1 MGKMNKNI
9 YDLTVNSKPLLRD
22 LEVYREF
29 MTGYSWQDLS
39 WEMYCIEDI
48 AWWHEDEYYFIFEW

>member
-29 MTGYSWQDLS
+29 MTEYSWQDLS

-48 AWWHEDEYYFIFEW
+48 TWWHVNEYYFIFEW